1 MNVSC
6 TRTGRSLKVAIDM
19 GRERH
24 LLTRSTWPLVWGYVC
39 GVAGVV
45 PPLHDN
51 FGINPAEYPVQVP
64 FTREGDVDE
73 YVLYAS
79 FYKMTDLC
87 KELRV
92 DQIVISVRG
101 TFPHREMP

>member
-6 TRTGRSLKVAIDM
+6 TRTGSLLKVAIDM

-24 LLTRSTWPLVWGYVC
+24 LLTRATWPLVWGYVC
-39 GVAGVV
+39 GIMGVV

-51 FGINPAEYPVQVP
+51 FGIDPAEYPVHVP

-73 YVLYAS
+73 YVLCAK
-79 FYKMTDLC
+79 FYKMSDLC
-87 KELRV
+87 AELRV
-92 DQIVISVRG
+92 DKIVVTVSG
-101 TFPHREMP
+101 TLPHRVMP

>member
-6 TRTGRSLKVAIDM
+6 TRTGSLLKVAIDM

-24 LLTRSTWPLVWGYVC
+24 LLTRDRWPLVWGYVC
-39 GVAGVV
+39 GITGVV

-51 FGINPAEYPVQVP
+51 FGIDPAEYPVQVP

-73 YVLYAS
+73 YVLYAK
-79 FYKMTDLC
+79 FYKMRDLC
-87 KELRV
+87 AELRV
-92 DQIVISVRG
+92 DKIVVTVSG
-101 TFPHREMP
+101 TLPHRVMP

>member
-6 TRTGRSLKVAIDM
+6 TRTGSLLKVAIDM

-24 LLTRSTWPLVWGYVC
+24 LLTRDRWPLVWGYVC
-39 GVAGVV
+39 GIMGVV

-51 FGINPAEYPVQVP
+51 FGIDPADYPVQVP

-73 YVLYAS
+73 YVLYAK
-79 FYKMTDLC
+79 FYKMSDLC
-87 KELRV
+87 AELRV
-92 DQIVISVRG
+92 DKIVVTVSG
-101 TFPHREMP
+101 TLPHRVMP